1 MHCNSV
7 SARATSRSHGKAKMV
22 RFGIVGFG
30 LHAVKRLMP
39 GFALSK
45 NCKVTALSRRDMA
58 QAEESARRFEIPL
71 AFDSAEALCNSPEVD
86 AVLVTTPNSLHVKDV
101 LTAIQA
107 GKAVLCEKPLA
118 MNAAEAQQMVE
129 SARRKN
135 VRLGVAH
142 VFRFDES
149 VRKFREHVQAGA
161 IGRPIFARSEF
172 SFLADPSHPRKWLY
186 DASVAGAGP
195 VFDIGVHCIDTLRFI
210 LQDEV
215 VRVSATA
222 NSDKRSGD
230 VEAVA
235 ALTLEFSR
243 GTLGTVLVSYRVEYR
258 TPLEIIGDAGTLW
271 ADDALNVEHP
281 IQIELQR
288 GKGIVQRDEVSN
300 HLAYALQVDAFADWM
315 EGKSQFPAPG
325 EEGWQNQEVL
335 DAAMRSIKTGK
346 AEAVPRV
353 SNQKQ

>member
-1 MHCNSV
+1 
-7 SARATSRSHGKAKMV
+7 MV

-58 QAEESARRFEIPL
+58 QARESARQYEIPL
-71 AFDSAEALCNSPEVD
+71 AFDSAAQLCNSAEVD
-86 AVLVTTPNSLHVKDV
+86 AVLVTTPNALHLRDV
-101 LTAIQA
+101 LIAIEA

-118 MNAAEAQQMVE
+118 MNATEARQMVE
-129 SARRKN
+129 AARKKN
-135 VRLGVAH
+135 ARFGVAH
-142 VFRFDES
+142 IFRFDQS
-149 VRKFREHVQAGA
+149 VRKFREHVAAGT

-215 VRVSATA
+215 LRVSAAA
-222 NSDKRSGD
+222 NSDSRSGD
-230 VEAVA
+230 VESAA

-243 GTLGTVLVSYRVEYR
+243 GTLATVLVSYRAEYR
-258 TPLEIIGDAGTLW
+258 TPLEIVGDIGTLF
-271 ADDALNVEHP
+271 ADNALNVEHP
-281 IQIELQR
+281 IHIELRR
-288 GKGIVQRDEVSN
+288 GAELLQRDEVSN
-300 HLAYALQVDAFADWM
+300 HLAYGMQVDAFADWV
-315 EGKSQFPAPG
+315 EGKAQFPAPG
-325 EEGWQNQEVL
+325 EDGWQNQEIL
-335 DAAMRSIKTGK
+335 DAALRSMKSGK
-346 AEAVPRV
+346 SEPVPRIA
-353 SNQKQ
+353 SQNQ

>member
-1 MHCNSV
+1 
-7 SARATSRSHGKAKMV
+7 
-22 RFGIVGFG
+22 
-30 LHAVKRLMP
+30 
-39 GFALSK
+39 
-45 NCKVTALSRRDMA
+45 
-58 QAEESARRFEIPL
+58 
-71 AFDSAEALCNSPEVD
+71 
-86 AVLVTTPNSLHVKDV
+86 
-101 LTAIQA
+101 
-107 GKAVLCEKPLA
+107 
-118 MNAAEAQQMVE
+118 MVE
-129 SARRKN
+129 AARRKN
-135 VRLGVAH
+135 VRFGVAH

-149 VRKFREHVQAGA
+149 VRKFREHVAA
-161 IGRPIFARSEF
+161 RVIGSPIFARSEF

-222 NSDKRSGD
+222 KSDKRSGD
-230 VEAVA
+230 VESAA

-243 GTLGTVLVSYRVEYR
+243 GTLATVLVSYRAEYR
-258 TPLEIIGDAGTLW
+258 TPLEIVGDAGTLW

-281 IQIELQR
+281 IQIELRR
-288 GKGIVQRDEVSN
+288 GKEVVQRNEVSN

-315 EGKSQFPAPG
+315 NGKSQFPAPG

-335 DAAMRSIKTGK
+335 DAALRSIKSAR

-353 SNQKQ
+353 SNQEH

>member
-1 MHCNSV
+1 
-7 SARATSRSHGKAKMV
+7 MV

-45 NCKVTALSRRDMA
+45 NCEVTALSRRDMA
-58 QAEESARRFEIPL
+58 QAKDSARKFEIPL
-71 AFDSAEALCNSPEVD
+71 AFDSVSELCRSPEVD
-86 AVLVTTPNSLHVKDV
+86 AVLVTTPNSLHLKDV

-118 MNAAEAQQMVE
+118 MSAEEARQMVE
-129 SARRKN
+129 AAARKN
-135 VRLGVAH
+135 VRFGVAH

-149 VRKFREHVQAGA
+149 VRKFREHVAAGA
-161 IGRPIFARSEF
+161 VGRPIFARSEF

-215 VRVSATA
+215 ARVSATA
-222 NSDKRSGD
+222 TSDERSGN
-230 VEAVA
+230 VESAA
-235 ALTLEFSR
+235 ALTLEFSL
-243 GTLGTVLVSYRVEYR
+243 GTLATILVSYRAEYR
-258 TPLEIIGDAGTLW
+258 TPLEIVGDVGTLW

-281 IQIELQR
+281 IQIEVRR
-288 GKGIVQRDEVSN
+288 GKDLLKRDEVSN
-300 HLAYALQVDAFADWM
+300 QLAYALQVDSFADWM

-325 EEGWQNQEVL
+325 EEGWQNQEIL
-335 DAAMRSIKTGK
+335 DAALRSIKSGK

-353 SNQKQ
+353 ANQKH